1 MVSIRTI
8 LMLFVGLLA
17 LVALVVV
24 DLDPKAEFSSR
35 EDAEL
40 ASEIEK
46 LENVDLVKAAVM
58 KIKHFSFGHINIESK
73 NTFSMTDSEVQS
85 IADSAADLLRAKYPQ
100 TSRITFSITGEKNG
114 LRHTISFI
122 GLITGVLERGEVTC
136 TDPRCSS
143 EVIFQSPFTA

>member
-1 MVSIRTI
+1 MVNVRTI

-17 LVALVVV
+17 LVVIELG
-24 DLDPKAEFSSR
+24 PKAKFPR

-46 LENVDLVKAAVM
+46 LENVDLAKAAV
-58 KIKHFSFGHINIESK
+58 IKSERFGFGRINIESK

-85 IADSAADLLRAKYPQ
+85 IADTAADLLRAKYPQ

-143 EVIFQSPFTA
+143 EVIRQSPFTA